1 MTESTAQAQQTNIY
15 QNPGQV
21 IANLYKPLAQQCDP
35 SYPYPEPQLI
45 EALNIPIVLHPEFVP
60 NGDVSQVD
68 QKYGTIL
75 SAESAQVLLL
85 TFKMAQN
92 KPQACSEIMT
102 LASSIAA
109 NLDTVKQR
117 YGANYL
123 SLLQQSPN
131 IYPTDVG
138 VEIMSGGSPNQDS
151 GLTVSYGV
159 NIRGLSNTQIA
170 SMNLPTDLKQ
180 LLSQGIGVTLSSP
193 NYWTVHDNISSGIR
207 YATGI
212 AITLAYFSIV

>member
-1 MTESTAQAQQTNIY
+1 
-15 QNPGQV
+15 
-21 IANLYKPLAQQCDP
+21 
-35 SYPYPEPQLI
+35 
-45 EALNIPIVLHPEFVP
+45 
-60 NGDVSQVD
+60 
-68 QKYGTIL
+68 
-75 SAESAQVLLL
+75 
-85 TFKMAQN
+85 
-92 KPQACSEIMT
+92 
-102 LASSIAA
+102 
-109 NLDTVKQR
+109 
-117 YGANYL
+117 
-123 SLLQQSPN
+123 
-131 IYPTDVG
+131 
-138 VEIMSGGSPNQDS
+138 MSGGSPNQDS